1 MEAVGSPGSGPAE
14 EGGVGRDRDLEPSH
28 RYAALAPDELVR
40 SFFDAFGRHDLDA
53 FFAVLDPDVEFRP
66 VDAFGLIGGTGY
78 GLQALRAL
86 LEELERGGSAPV
98 VVPRTIE
105 VVDDELVLAVGVI
118 SERGQVGGRFAS
130 AVAWLFRV
138 REGRILAVFGYPT
151 EAAARRALR
160 DWS

>member
-1 MEAVGSPGSGPAE
+1 M
-14 EGGVGRDRDLEPSH
+14 GRDRDLEPGH
-28 RYAALAPDELVR
+28 RYASLAPDELVR
-40 SFFDAFGRHDLDA
+40 SSSTRSDGMTWTPSSPCWIRTWSSGRWI
-53 FFAVLDPDVEFRP
+53 
-66 VDAFGLIGGTGY
+66 AFGLIGGTGH
-78 GLQALRAL
+78 GLRRCARCW
-86 LEELERGGSAPV
+86 EELERGGSARV